1 MDKNK
6 EYIAEIMA
14 SDSFD
19 RETFQSMA
27 RQYFTEDK
35 PEIIEDFLKRQ
46 YVCEDISEVIETH
59 GIDNVI
65 DFLNRLI
72 ASKDEYQNM
81 SRWEKE
87 KLCIIPEEELDEF
100 MRLASETAEIPVS
113 ELAKTSPPLTGRSF
127 LEMMRIAFDAS
138 AIWKYPPDTSTAFL
152 YSEAR
157 MMSRRDA
164 FRLLKDPDSIEEFAG
179 NYQVLYHNEE
189 IWFGGPLL
197 IIHDESARLE
207 RGYTYAYQYTEW
219 TGYVCTNGDNIAQ
232 IYRAIKLYTALR
244 KKGYPLYYHGAAED
258 RDKYLKELERVH
270 TENDALIE
278 WSKDVERRYEEERS
292 KKRSSL

>member
-1 MDKNK
+1 MDKNR

-19 RETFQSMA
+19 METFQSMA

-46 YVCEDISEVIETH
+46 YVCEDISEVIETR
-59 GIDNVI
+59 GIANVI

-72 ASKDEYQNM
+72 ASKDEYQSM
-81 SRWEKE
+81 CAWEKE
-87 KLCIIPEEELDEF
+87 KLCIISDDELDEF

-138 AIWKYPPDTSTAFL
+138 VIWKYPPDTSTAFL

-179 NYQVLYHNEE
+179 HYQALYHNEE
-189 IWFGGPLL
+189 IWFGGPELY
-197 IIHDESARLE
+197 IRDESARLE

-219 TGYVCTNGDNIAQ
+219 TGCVSSCRGDFTK
-232 IYRAIKLYTALR
+232 IYKAIKLYTALR
-244 KKGYPLYYHGAAED
+244 KKGYPVYYYHAAED
-258 RDKYLKELERVH
+258 RDKYLKELERVR

-278 WSKDVERRYEEERS
+278 WSKDVERRYEEE
-292 KKRSSL
+292 KKKQQK

>member
-6 EYIAEIMA
+6 EYTAKIMA
-14 SDSFD
+14 SERFD
-19 RETFQSMA
+19 RDTFQSMA
-27 RQYFTEDK
+27 RQYFTENK

-46 YVCEDISEVIETH
+46 YICEDISEVIETC

-72 ASKDEYQNM
+72 ASKDKYQSM
-81 SRWEKE
+81 CAWEKE
-87 KLCIIPEEELDEF
+87 KLCVISDDELDEF
-100 MRLASETAEIPVS
+100 MRLASETAEIPIS
-113 ELAKTSPPLTGRSF
+113 ELAKTSPSLTGRSF

-189 IWFGGPLL
+189 IWFGGPVLC
-197 IIHDESARLE
+197 INDESARLE
-207 RGYTYAYQYTEW
+207 RGYTHAYQYTEW
-219 TGYVCTNGDNIAQ
+219 TGYVCSIGNDIIHML
-232 IYRAIKLYTALR
+232 IYRIYSCFCGLGNNPCRKPKVLGKANARCPSFMNPKIATQYRTVAIFCTNIKPGCFA
-244 KKGYPLYYHGAAED
+244 
-258 RDKYLKELERVH
+258 
-270 TENDALIE
+270 
-278 WSKDVERRYEEERS
+278 
-292 KKRSSL
+292 